1 MSDTMKVLYNNC
13 YGDGFVFS
21 EAFLAEYK
29 KRTGQALDTYKALFH
44 LGPQSIRCNATAI
57 AIFEEKGS
65 EWCSGPSSELA
76 IFEVPAPYRN
86 YWEIEEDGGD
96 ERVRLL
102 KSEALAD
109 VLHAF
114 MRSND
119 REALDESYR
128 LLTADIKAETD
139 DTVKHGGYDGGYGY
153 FYAGDADSRR
163 ARSAPL

>member
-1 MSDTMKVLYNNC
+1 MSDIMKVLYNNC

-29 KRTGQALDTYKALFH
+29 KRTGQSLDTYKALFH

-76 IFEVPAPYRN
+76 IVEVPAPYKA

-119 REALDESYR
+119 RAALERSYA
-128 LLTADIKAETD
+128 LLNIKAEAD
-139 DTVKHGGYDGGYGY
+139 DTVKHGGYGY
-153 FYAGDADSRR
+153 FDNGDAKADSGRS
-163 ARSAPL
+163 RSAPL

>member
-1 MSDTMKVLYNNC
+1 MKVLYNNC
-13 YGDGFVFS
+13 YGDGFAFS
-21 EAFLAEYK
+21 DAFLAEYT
-29 KRTGQALDTYKALFH
+29 KRTGQTLDTYKALFH
-44 LGPQSIRCNATAI
+44 LGPQSIRCNGTAI

-65 EWCSGPSSELA
+65 EWCSGPTSELA
-76 IFEVPAPYRN
+76 VFEVPAPYRD

-119 REALDESYR
+119 REALDASYR
-128 LLTADIKAETD
+128 LLTADIKAEAA
-139 DTVKHGGYDGGYGY
+139 VKDNEHAGFGY
-153 FYAGDADSRR
+153 FDNGSEAKADSGC
-163 ARSAPL
+163 AGSTSL

>member
-1 MSDTMKVLYNNC
+1 MKVLYNNC

-29 KRTGQALDTYKALFH
+29 KRTGQTLDTYKALFH

-76 IFEVPAPYRN
+76 VFEVPAPYRA

-109 VLHAF
+109 ILHAF
-114 MRSND
+114 MKTGD
-119 REALDESYR
+119 RAALDRSYA
-128 LLTADIKAETD
+128 LLSIKAETD
-139 DTVKHGGYDGGYGY
+139 DTVKHGEHAGYGY
-153 FYAGDADSRR
+153 FDAGDADSGRS
-163 ARSAPL
+163 RSAPL